1 VTNLT
6 KEIAF
11 VTNTS
16 SNKNYLVTN
25 FNALEL
31 IDFQIEMVNRNV
43 DGGFLPIEKRQ
54 FNSEIQLYYETTSLI
69 PIDSYFRMNRISR
82 KNFLDIVKNLCET
95 LVKAEEQYLSVNNY
109 VLDLD
114 KVYISKENLQVKYIY
129 IPIEKNYNLN
139 VNDKFKNMIKDII
152 VDYANI
158 DDTYS
163 DHYLQKILNFLKRE
177 KTTIKEFYDFF
188 LSNVSKDMGTILNEQ
203 NNMQGNVGG
212 DRSFVQQPNIMGQ
225 NLNNNPTQTNNNPVQ
240 MNNNP
245 VQMNSNQF
253 QPSNNLKKSKPDLSE
268 KTEVKEVYKTVN
280 IIISIV
286 TVVVTVCL
294 AVLAVIA
301 LQDISQKL
309 GVVLIIGA
317 LDFLALKNL
326 LDKKKKIKV
335 KIKVKEQVN
344 APKKKEKLKK
354 NKTVQNNNMSN
365 GNVNNN
371 VKMNENVNMNNGV
384 PSNNLNN
391 NIQNIN
397 NGIPNNNVNPNM
409 NTNNNFNVQ
418 ANNNMNYNMQ
428 DINNSSTRVE
438 MSNPKVKEMP
448 KKDSI
453 ENYEDE
459 TVLLTTS
466 EPYLLSNDSGRSEK
480 IYINTGR
487 FRLGRLSTQVDYA
500 ILNKAVGKIHAEI
513 INQKG
518 MYYIVDL
525 NSKNG
530 TFINKKRIDN
540 NSPHPL
546 NDKDEIMIADSVY
559 IFRLY

>member
-1 VTNLT
+1 MTNLT
-6 KEIAF
+6 KEIVF

-82 KNFLDIVKNLCET
+82 KNFLDIVKNLCGT
-95 LVKAEEQYLSVNNY
+95 LVKSEEQYLSVNNY

-114 KVYISKENLQVKYIY
+114 KIYISKENLQVKYIY

-163 DHYLQKILNFLKRE
+163 DHYLQKMLNFLKRE

-188 LSNVSKDMGTILNEQ
+188 LSNVCKDMGTILNEQ
-203 NNMQGNVGG
+203 NNMQGNIGR

-225 NLNNNPTQTNNNPVQ
+225 NLNNNPMQTNNNPVQ
-240 MNNNP
+240 MNNN
-245 VQMNSNQF
+245 QF
-253 QPSNNLKKSKPDLSE
+253 KPSNNLKKSKADLSE
-268 KTEVKEVYKTVN
+268 KVEVKEVYKTVN

-286 TVVVTVCL
+286 MVVVTACL
-294 AVLAVIA
+294 AVLAFIA
-301 LQDISQKL
+301 LEDISQKL
-309 GVVLIIGA
+309 GVVLIIGV
-317 LDFLALKNL
+317 LDFLALRNL

-335 KIKVKEQVN
+335 KVKIKE
-344 APKKKEKLKK
+344 PKKKEEIKK
-354 NKTVQNNNMSN
+354 NKTVQNNMSN

-371 VKMNENVNMNNGV
+371 MNMNNGV
-384 PSNNLNN
+384 SSNNVSNN
-391 NIQNIN
+391 NGNIN
-397 NGIPNNNVNPNM
+397 NGMPNNNVNTSV
-409 NTNNNFNVQ
+409 NTNNNFMNNTTNTSTSNNFNMQ

-428 DINNSSTRVE
+428 NINNSSTGVN
-438 MSNPKVKEMP
+438 MNSSNVKEIP
-448 KKDSI
+448 KNDST
-453 ENYEDE
+453 ENYDDE

-466 EPYLLSNDSGRSEK
+466 EPYLLVNSSGKSEK
-480 IYINTGR
+480 IYINTRR

-530 TFINKKRIDN
+530 TFINKKRIIS
-540 NSPHPL
+540 NSPQPL
-546 NDKDEIMIADSVY
+546 KDKDEIMLADSVY
-559 IFRLY
+559 TFRLY